1 MPLTNEATTE
11 ANRLIERAKEV
22 LRQPVGTSEELFKL
36 AKALKGIQKFNLARR
51 ILELASKRKPA
62 TLERKILQQLA
73 SCTEKDPDLPLDRR
87 YQKALKI
94 IEAPLHEAEQ
104 FLISSVTGDSSELG
118 DLFCRDLNGGFHD
131 EPGDAFTAW
140 RCGQRSIVV
149 IILGLTWEEI
159 LGIDTHILYHF
170 LLINVGRKLLD

>member
-73 SCTEKDPDLPLDRR
+73 SCTREGPRPSARSPLPESAKD
-87 YQKALKI
+87 Y
-94 IEAPLHEAEQ
+94 
-104 FLISSVTGDSSELG
+104 
-118 DLFCRDLNGGFHD
+118 
-131 EPGDAFTAW
+131 
-140 RCGQRSIVV
+140 
-149 IILGLTWEEI
+149 
-159 LGIDTHILYHF
+159 
-170 LLINVGRKLLD
+170 